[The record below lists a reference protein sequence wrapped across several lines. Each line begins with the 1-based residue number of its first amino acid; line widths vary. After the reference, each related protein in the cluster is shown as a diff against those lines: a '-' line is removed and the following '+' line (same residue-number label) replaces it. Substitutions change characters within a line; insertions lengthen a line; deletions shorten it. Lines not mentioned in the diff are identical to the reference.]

1 MEEKTIDEM
10 IQAFIDNGL
19 DLSYFKFI
27 EDYDKENFFMM
38 YTDLF
43 ESMMKEDEDYS
54 FELTDDKDLNIS
66 LHGEEMFLYVVDDY
80 QTLRCRLGRGYYD
93 RENTNLKIIHYWF
106 QQYKDEDSHPFHI
119 HTNSDYSMVYF
130 VELQE
135 KSHST
140 VFIDHDKKQVQ
151 LDVKEGDLLLFP
163 SLVFHSSPKN
173 NSLTGKTILSANLN
187 FVN

>member
-93 RENTNLKIIHYWF
+93 RENTN
-106 QQYKDEDSHPFHI
+106 
-119 HTNSDYSMVYF
+119 
-130 VELQE
+130 
-135 KSHST
+135 
-140 VFIDHDKKQVQ
+140 QV
-151 LDVKEGDLLLFP
+151 LMLTILFLTVKELKSMIDMFAEE
-163 SLVFHSSPKN
+163 
-173 NSLTGKTILSANLN
+173 I
-187 FVN
+187 